1 MVIVASKIITIIDN
15 LTQVLKQQNYKLEA
29 SNANLSMMSSTM
41 SPLQVIIRIMIVMV
55 MMVMIMMMII
65 KTVLKPTQA

>member
-1 MVIVASKIITIIDN
+1 MTSKIIVIVVSMIITIIDI

-41 SPLQVIIRIMIVMV
+41 SPLQVIIRIM
-55 MMVMIMMMII
+55 MILMMMM
-65 KTVLKPTQA
+65 